1 MASSEGKHRRAVVE
15 LGYLHDAT
23 RGAPTGRTSTGMVSD
38 RLQRGMQPRRRTVP
52 RARLLRRG
60 LDVVVVDDVDRCLL
74 RAGAGAVDADVL
86 GDQVRVDVG
95 ADALVGCDQPPGP
108 VGPDLRVRLV

>member
-1 MASSEGKHRRAVVE
+1 MASSRGKHRRAVVE
-15 LGYLHDAT
+15 PGWTTTLRAAPGPGVHPRGWFRTGSSGACSSG
-23 RGAPTGRTSTGMVSD
+23 GAPC
-38 RLQRGMQPRRRTVP
+38 RGV
-52 RARLLRRG
+52 RLLRRG

-74 RAGAGAVDADVL
+74 RAGPGAVDADVL

-108 VGPDLRVRLV
+108 VGPDLR